1 MVAKGISKSTL
12 KRLPIYLTY
21 LKSLNSADTDHISS
35 TAIAN
40 ALSMGEVQVRKDLAS
55 ISDSGKPKVGYL
67 VVDLISELEAFL
79 GYDTI
84 KKAVI
89 IGTGKLGKAFLD
101 YEGFNEYGLNII
113 AGFDSNKELE
123 GVTKLGKPILNI
135 SKLYEVCQ
143 KEKIKIGVIT
153 VPAQHAQS
161 VCDMM
166 INCGIV
172 AILNYAPVH
181 LVVPDNVLVRY
192 ENIASSL
199 AILANALKGQKGQI
213 EYTKIR

>member
-1 MVAKGISKSTL
+1 MGTKGVSKSTL

-21 LKSLNSADTDHISS
+21 LKSLNSDDTEHISA

-67 VVDLISELEAFL
+67 VTELISELETFL
-79 GYDTI
+79 GYDNI
-84 KKAVI
+84 KNAI
-89 IGTGKLGKAFLD
+89 IVGTGKLGKAFLD
-101 YEGFNEYGLNII
+101 YEGFTEYGLNII
-113 AGFDSNKELE
+113 AGFDSNKEVV
-123 GVTKLGKPILNI
+123 GTTKLGKPIYNI
-135 SKLYEVCQ
+135 SKLFEVC
-143 KEKIKIGVIT
+143 KTEKVKIGIIT
-153 VPAQHAQS
+153 VPAKHAQS

-166 INCGIV
+166 IKSGIV

-192 ENIASSL
+192 ENIATSL
-199 AILANALKGQKGQI
+199 AILAKALKGQI
-213 EYTKIR
+213 EEGKIR